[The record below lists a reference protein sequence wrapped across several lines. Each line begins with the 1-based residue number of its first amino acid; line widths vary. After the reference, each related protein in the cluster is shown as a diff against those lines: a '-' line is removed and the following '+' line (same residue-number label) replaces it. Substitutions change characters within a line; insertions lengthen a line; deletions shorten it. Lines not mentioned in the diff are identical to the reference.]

1 MHPIADR
8 LRINEALLRIDY
20 LRPRER
26 EVLRLAARG
35 LGNEAIAAELGIT
48 RRTVSGYWHGVYQTL
63 RLVAP
68 DRRLKAV
75 QLWRTYAG
83 ER

>member
-1 MHPIADR
+1 MRPLTDHLR
-8 LRINEALLRIDY
+8 LTEALLRIDH

-48 RRTVSGYWHGVYQTL
+48 RRTVSGYWQGIYRTL
-63 RLVAP
+63 RLAAP
-68 DRRLKAV
+68 DRRWKAV
-75 QLWRTYAG
+75 HLWRAHTG
-83 ER
+83 EQ